1 MQTKASRRANPDR
14 TRATREALLAAAR
27 ESFVCKGFAATS
39 TPEIVAMAG
48 VTRGALYHHFKDK
61 SELFRAL
68 LEEEAGAVARE
79 IEAAADATLSARE
92 ALMAGALAYLD
103 AMTVTGRTRLLLIEG
118 PAVLGIAA
126 MRALDEANAERTLVQ
141 GLAAAMADW
150 AGPRRTEP
158 QGTTI
163 RAAGTKAS
171 GSRASGRRISERGD
185 PGTGRTGGAERA
197 GREGVVPRDQDV
209 AAQAV
214 LLSAAFDRA
223 ALAIDEG
230 GDAGRYRSAMLALLE
245 AVVGDAAN
253 AM

>member
-103 AMTVTGRTRLLLIEG
+103 AMTVVGRTRLLLIEG

-158 QGTTI
+158 QETTI
-163 RAAGTKAS
+163 RAAGTKA
-171 GSRASGRRISERGD
+171 GRGD
-185 PGTGRTGGAERA
+185 SGTGRTGRAERA

>member
-1 MQTKASRRANPDR
+1 MQIEASRRSNPDR

-27 ESFVCKGFAATS
+27 ESFVRKGFAATS

-68 LEEEAGAVARE
+68 LEEEAGAVALE

-103 AMTVTGRTRLLLIEG
+103 AMTVMGRTRLLLIEG

-126 MRALDEANAERTLVQ
+126 MRVLDEANAERTLVQ
-141 GLAAAMADW
+141 GLAAAMAER

-158 QGTTI
+158 RRTTV
-163 RAAGTKAS
+163 RAAGTRAAGKAT
-171 GSRASGRRISERGD
+171 GIDATGTRAA
-185 PGTGRTGGAERA
+185 GTGPNGTAHEDA
-197 GREGVVPRDQDV
+197 VPRDQDV

-230 GDAGRYRSAMLALLE
+230 GDSGRYRAAMLALLE
-245 AVVGDAAN
+245 AVVGKATDA
-253 AM
+253 M